1 MLVIII
7 KNNNYYLLLNNYDFI
22 QINDSKIYN
31 QVCLIYCKKKL
42 YKGPL
47 YILLIIIVQVWKWM
61 GFLCPVK
68 IFLKQPVNS
77 VG

>member
-7 KNNNYYLLLNNYDFI
+7 KNNYYYLLLNNYDFI

-31 QVCLIYCKKKL
+31 QVCLIYCKKKSFT
-42 YKGPL
+42 KAHCT
-47 YILLIIIVQVWKWM
+47 LLIIIVHVWKWM
-61 GFLCPVK
+61 GFVSPVK
-68 IFLKQPVNS
+68 VFLKQSVNS

>member
-31 QVCLIYCKKKL
+31 QVCLIYCKKKASQRH
-42 YKGPL
+42 
-47 YILLIIIVQVWKWM
+47 IVHIAHYNYCTSLKM
-61 GFLCPVK
+61 DG
-68 IFLKQPVNS
+68 IFTSSENISKAT
-77 VG
+77 G

>member
-31 QVCLIYCKKKL
+31 QVCWIYCKKKAL
-42 YKGPL
+42 QRP
-47 YILLIIIVQVWKWM
+47 IVHIAHYYCTSLKM
-61 GFLCPVK
+61 DG
-68 IFLKQPVNS
+68 IFMSSENISKAT
-77 VG
+77 G